1 MGLDKSLEG
10 NWGTLGWRPP
20 LSTKVSAGWPC
31 GIGPE
36 AIGYPRSGGSPRSLE
51 AYFRALENLDRE
63 KAGLPALPYTEED
76 RQDDEEFLLETLPS
90 YRASLGWQTEEAR
103 HVLDIWEQ
111 DTIER
116 LQKGMPQ

>member
-1 MGLDKSLEG
+1 MGSLERRLD
-10 NWGTLGWRPP
+10 NLER
-20 LSTKVSAGWPC
+20 LAGSRRE
-31 GIGPE
+31 GKID
-36 AIGYPRSGGSPRSLE
+36 SPRSLE

-90 YRASLGWQTEEAR
+90 YRASLGWQGEEAR
-103 HVLDIWEQ
+103 HVLDIGEQ

-116 LQKGMPQ
+116 LQKGTL